1 MTQEMMIPCLPCRS
15 IDDTLTFYKALGFE
29 VTYHQERPN
38 NYAVVQRG
46 GISLHFFALK
56 LEPADSYSTCIV
68 VVPDVD
74 ALYQAFAE
82 GLRKEYG
89 KLPIAGIP
97 RVTRLRDKSGGRG
110 FNVIDPGGN
119 WIRISQ
125 PNMAA
130 DEVSEDTSAKAVST
144 KLSRAISGADF
155 LTETKADFAAAAK
168 MLDTALASDEPAPDS
183 QRVQAQVLRATLA
196 LNLNDQPLAKRL
208 LEQLRQIELSDDER
222 EALAEE
228 LQRATDLETLV

>member
-1 MTQEMMIPCLPCRS
+1 MTQEMTIPALPCRS
-15 IDDTLTFYKALGFE
+15 IDDTLTFYQALGFE

-38 NYAVVQRG
+38 TYAVVQRG
-46 GISLHFFALK
+46 GICLHFFALK

-74 ALYQAFAE
+74 ALYQAFAA

-97 RVTRLRDKSGGRG
+97 RLTRLRDKSGGRG

-125 PNMAA
+125 PNTASSEVN
-130 DEVSEDTSAKAVST
+130 DETTTKAVST
-144 KLSRAISGADF
+144 KLSRAITGADF

-168 MLDTALASDEPAPDS
+168 MLDTALASDEPVPDS
-183 QRVQAQVLRATLA
+183 LRVQALVLQTTLA

-208 LEQLRQIELSDDER
+208 LEQMRQIELSDDER
-222 EALAEE
+222 ETLAEE
-228 LQRATDLETLV
+228 LQRATDLEALV